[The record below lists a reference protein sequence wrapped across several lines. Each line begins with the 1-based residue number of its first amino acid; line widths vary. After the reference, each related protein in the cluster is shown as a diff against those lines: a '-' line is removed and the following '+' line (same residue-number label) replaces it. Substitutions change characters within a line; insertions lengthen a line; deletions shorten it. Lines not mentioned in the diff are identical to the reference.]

1 MLLLDILRAL
11 QGNNSHKE
19 ESSAKAVESAKYAPS
34 SNKQD
39 SNEDESSVAVIMKSL
54 EEMEHLHNKI
64 NKDLLS
70 ANQVVKN
77 PEVKKLLEFPEKL
90 QSIRDAIKT

>member
-11 QGNNSHKE
+11 WGNKSQKE
-19 ESSAKAVESAKYAPS
+19 ESSAKAVESAKYTPS

-39 SNEDESSVAVIMKSL
+39 SKEDESSVAVIMKSL

-64 NKDLLS
+64 N
-70 ANQVVKN
+70 
-77 PEVKKLLEFPEKL
+77 
-90 QSIRDAIKT
+90 